1 MSDAPKSIEIELK
14 FIIPGSQAEAA
25 VVEYLSANK
34 YTVDKMSLL
43 KNVDI
48 YMDTTDWALLKNKLS
63 LRYRLSNNTAM
74 YTMKSVNAIEDG
86 IAKRTETEIV
96 LKKPAHP
103 PTDIPIKALRKQV
116 NQVIYPRKLM
126 EQILIRTNRRRYM
139 VTSPEGARF
148 ELSFDTSSFSSDAL
162 FKPKRDSQ
170 LHQLEAEIMEGPE
183 SALETMAQL
192 LTDKFNYP
200 KATQT
205 KLETAMAQLKVQP
218 LVKKVPDNLKVNL
231 DDRLDAALKKILA
244 VEFHWLQEQLPG
256 AISDRDPEFV
266 HQARVSTRRMR
277 SALILFHSALPEST
291 VVYFEE
297 RLKWLGSLFGEVRD
311 LDVFM
316 INLTGYKDMIE
327 SFSKEKRKTLESLVV
342 KQRRI
347 PLKALS
353 EALKSRRFK
362 NFERRMTKFLAE
374 SCLDC
379 PELPLGA
386 KPIREVA
393 PPAITQKFDSVI
405 EQSKKTMA
413 NPKLN
418 EFHAL
423 RIQMKRLRYTFEF
436 LAPPYG
442 SAFNDIIHRTV
453 EIQDCLG
460 ELQDTVFNQKLIKQI
475 LNDWQGKLVDADL
488 IFVLG
493 EIYQFQGEI
502 ARERQKNFKQIW
514 DCFCAEQS
522 TETLKKIFEAQE
534 KVVNF

>member
-1 MSDAPKSIEIELK
+1 
-14 FIIPGSQAEAA
+14 
-25 VVEYLSANK
+25 
-34 YTVDKMSLL
+34 
-43 KNVDI
+43 
-48 YMDTTDWALLKNKLS
+48 
-63 LRYRLSNNTAM
+63 
-74 YTMKSVNAIEDG
+74 
-86 IAKRTETEIV
+86 
-96 LKKPAHP
+96 
-103 PTDIPIKALRKQV
+103 
-116 NQVIYPRKLM
+116 
-126 EQILIRTNRRRYM
+126 
-139 VTSPEGARF
+139 
-148 ELSFDTSSFSSDAL
+148 
-162 FKPKRDSQ
+162 
-170 LHQLEAEIMEGPE
+170 
-183 SALETMAQL
+183 
-192 LTDKFNYP
+192 
-200 KATQT
+200 
-205 KLETAMAQLKVQP
+205 MAQLKVQP
-218 LVKKVPDNLKVNL
+218 LVKKVPEDLKVNL

-311 LDVFM
+311 LDVF
-316 INLTGYKDMIE
+316 IIGLTGYKDMIV

-342 KQRRI
+342 KQRRV
-347 PLKALS
+347 PLKVLN

-362 NFERRMTKFLAE
+362 NFERRMTQFLAE
-374 SCLDC
+374 PCLDC

-405 EQSKKTMA
+405 EQSKKTLA

-442 SAFNDIIHRTV
+442 GALSDIIHRTV

-475 LNDWQGKLVDADL
+475 LSDWQGKLVDADL

-514 DCFCAEQS
+514 ECFCAEQS
-522 TETLKKIFEAQE
+522 TETLKKIFDAAG
-534 KVVNF
+534 KGN